1 MAQTIARFQP
11 GVEALYGES
20 CRPARRRNRGRSS
33 KSTRYAGP
41 RPACRARSPRA
52 SLRSIRC
59 SPRSTSSRSRRAT
72 HRPVATVGGRL
83 LRSSPRSSGFAL
95 AARAHRQAA
104 GRQPLA
110 DACQGRDARR
120 SGRAAAHARRATCF
134 RTGRTGMPRRSS
146 RSGRAPTARRWSAPR
161 ASSASCA
168 PRPRRTSRCCRWG
181 CASCAISLDV
191 ARPGARRDPVQRR
204 LDSGLRWNDAL
215 DFPRLR
221 RPAPRTLPLP
231 RSERRGARP
240 AAPQPCRET
249 LHTESD
255 SHRGSLTP
263 RTLRPR

>member
-1 MAQTIARFQP
+1 MEQTIERFQP

-20 CRPARRRNRGRSS
+20 A
-33 KSTRYAGP
+33 ALLD
-41 RPACRARSPRA
+41 AQ
-52 SLRSIRC
+52 
-59 SPRSTSSRSRRAT
+59 SRSQLEIHALRWTQAGVPREIAARVAALDT
-72 HRPVATVGGRL
+72 LFAALDIVEIAESSHRPVATVGGVYFQLSSKLGLGWLRERIGKLSGDSHWQTLAKGSMRDDLAELQRTLARNVLQDGADGDAAALVAKWESANREAMERAARL
-83 LRSSPRSSGFAL
+83 LSEL
-95 AARAHRQAA
+95 
-104 GRQPLA
+104 
-110 DACQGRDARR
+110 
-120 SGRAAAHARRATCF
+120 RAA
-134 RTGRTGMPRRSS
+134 P
-146 RSGRAPTARRWSAPR
+146 AP
-161 ASSASCA
+161 
-168 PRPRRTSRCCRWG
+168 
-181 CASCAISLDV
+181 LDV
-191 ARPGARRDPVQRR
+191 ARPGERRDPVQRR